1 MVWVLLDASS
11 GEHSAR
17 EREGEQMIEK
27 VRSVSSPEKAL
38 VFLLTLLLIGATSR
52 VAAAQQLGVRT
63 GVSGDPGQFY
73 LGGHVET
80 GPVLDSLWF
89 RPNLELGLGHDTT
102 LTTINMEF
110 AYKIAMRGK
119 SWRPYIGGGPAFILA
134 RHNGDTDAGGGF
146 NLLFGAEH
154 RGGLFAEVKAGFVDS
169 PGFKFGI
176 GYTFKNR

>member
-1 MVWVLLDASS
+1 M
-11 GEHSAR
+11 
-17 EREGEQMIEK
+17 MEK
-27 VRSVSSPEKAL
+27 VRLVSRSEKAI
-38 VFLLTLLLIGATSR
+38 VFLVTLLLIGATAR
-52 VAAAQQLGVRT
+52 AATAQQLGVRT

-73 LGGHVET
+73 VGGHIDT

-89 RPNLELGLGHDTT
+89 RPNAELGFGHETT
-102 LTTINMEF
+102 LTTFNMEF

-119 SWRPYIGGGPAFILA
+119 SWRPYVGGGPALVLA

-154 RGGLFAEVKAGFVDS
+154 RGGLFAEIKAGFIDS
-169 PGFKFGI
+169 PGFKFGV